1 MKNTI
6 DTIVHAYTGYWNYLV
21 HEITHPSWTNYLYW
35 LVGLSLAVW
44 FLEIVVPWRK
54 NQGKIR
60 KDFWID
66 AWYMF
71 FNFFIFSLV
80 IYNAASDVVVEFVR
94 PYVPTGFIDVR
105 TAPAWLQLLIMFVVR
120 DFLQWNIHRLLHR
133 VPFLW
138 KVHQV
143 HHSVEE
149 MGFAAHL
156 RYHWG
161 ETIVYRT
168 LEYLPLAA
176 FGFGLD
182 SFFLV
187 HIISLAIGHLNHA
200 NIYLPIGPLRYIFNT
215 PQMHIWHHAETQ
227 PKNSYGTNYGLSL
240 SLWDYLFGTAW
251 IPGDGRD
258 VKLGFDTIAS
268 YPRSFWRQLIA
279 PWRRG

>member
-6 DTIVHAYTGYWNYLV
+6 DIIVHAYTGYWNYLV

-66 AWYMF
+66 VWYMF

-94 PYVPTGFIDVR
+94 PYVPAGFIDVR

-156 RYHWG
+156 RFHWG